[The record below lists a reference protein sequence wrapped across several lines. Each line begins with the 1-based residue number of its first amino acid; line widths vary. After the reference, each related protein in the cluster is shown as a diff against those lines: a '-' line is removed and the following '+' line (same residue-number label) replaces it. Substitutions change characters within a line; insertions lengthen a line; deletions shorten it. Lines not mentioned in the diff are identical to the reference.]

1 MLWSLAVGQF
11 RDGGTRV
18 WRSMYWGQ
26 FIWSTL
32 GRHRKYESSWLSLL
46 RLKKLT
52 AGRAQGLDSMASQ
65 LPIYTGTKTATLPPR
80 TVDLDSRVELV
91 DHTAARPEPH
101 LGANTRRGGAGN
113 LI

>member
-1 MLWSLAVGQF
+1 MVEHGSVGRCTADDSF
-11 RDGGTRV
+11 SPRWLGMV
-18 WRSMYWGQ
+18 
-26 FIWSTL
+26 STTPNGCL
-32 GRHRKYESSWLSLL
+32 CSGKP
-46 RLKKLT
+46 T
-52 AGRAQGLDSMASQ
+52 VGRAKGLGSMASQ
-65 LPIYTGTKTATLPPR
+65 LPIYTGAKTATLPPR